1 MSKLATA
8 VELYTKEIEENGKDA
23 AEKLNFLKAKVIQ
36 FVVSALM
43 GKPLVPQLIH
53 FSAIRNAVKVLLSL
67 QVAVIAEPK
76 FQD

>member
-1 MSKLATA
+1 MTKLATA
-8 VELYTKEIEENGKDA
+8 VELFTKEIEENRKA
-23 AEKLNFLKAKVIQ
+23 VAEKVYLLRAKEIQ
-36 FVVSALM
+36 WVDSALM
-43 GKPLVPQLIH
+43 GEPLFPQLIH

>member
-8 VELYTKEIEENGKDA
+8 VELYTKEIEENGKA
-23 AEKLNFLKAKVIQ
+23 VAEKVYLLRAKEIQ
-36 FVVSALM
+36 WVESALM
-43 GKPLVPQLIH
+43 GEPLFPQLIH